1 MAAKVAVDVMT
12 AAIAREA
19 PNPAARKKKM
29 AHVVAVVSTTVI
41 AAMIMSMRT
50 MGSSMPIARTRTP

>member
-1 MAAKVAVDVMT
+1 MAAKVAADVVT
-12 AAIAREA
+12 AAIARAA
-19 PNPAARKKKM
+19 PSPAPRKKKM

-50 MGSSMPIARTRTP
+50 TGSLMLTVRTPTP